1 MPQLLLRDFDG
12 ALSLKLRVG
21 NVAKNVY
28 IAAYA
33 VGEEV
38 YSAFRRV
45 VAPGEM
51 EYLTLSKEK
60 AEKLR
65 KAERVDVKL
74 KEKR

>member
-1 MPQLLLRDFDG
+1 M
-12 ALSLKLRVG
+12 
-21 NVAKNVY
+21 Y

-33 VGEEV
+33 DGEEV

-65 KAERVDVKL
+65 KAERVEVKL